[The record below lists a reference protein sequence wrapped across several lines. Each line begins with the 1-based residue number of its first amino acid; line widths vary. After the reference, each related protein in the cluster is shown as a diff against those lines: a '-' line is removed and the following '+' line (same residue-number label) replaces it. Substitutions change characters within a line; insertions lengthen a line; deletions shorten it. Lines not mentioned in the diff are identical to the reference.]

1 MCLPGNG
8 ITGVINSQNMVI
20 GCQWHFRAVSL
31 IVRVELIGKGY
42 VALVCVICFNTFS
55 IYKVIE
61 EPLMLTKDYF
71 SYVKGQHFSTVYCP
85 MI

>member
-20 GCQWHFRAVSL
+20 GCQWHFQAVSL
-31 IVRVELIGKGY
+31 IVRVELIGKWY

-55 IYKVIE
+55 ISKVIE
-61 EPLMLTKDYF
+61 EPVMLTTDYF
-71 SYVKGQHFSTVYCP
+71 SCVKRQHFSTIYHPV
-85 MI
+85 I